1 MDNLYELEM
10 FVLRSK
16 MAQMDKRFVIVLFSD
31 LFVTKLVRVDE
42 KIAKILKLWLE

>member
-16 MAQMDKRFVIVLFSD
+16 MAQMDKRFVVLFSD
-31 LFVTKLVRVDE
+31 LFVSKLVRVDE
-42 KIAKILKLWLE
+42 KIAKILELWLE